1 VPSAPAPN
9 EPSVEG
15 DQTIEDPPRVTIVAA
30 VVSQATHGLAAE
42 LQRDALRVEVGS
54 ADVLRAPADATV
66 YVFWFDAALGVV
78 LADRIVA
85 WAGEC
90 ELRAG
95 LIGVIEGGGG
105 HEREALL
112 AAGFDDVL
120 AGSLSAR
127 ELSARVR
134 AVHRRMH
141 WNGARHGRLRFGGF
155 ALDLHNHALWAD
167 GRTIS
172 LTSIELAV
180 MRELMKA
187 RGRPLSRA
195 QLLDA
200 AWGEGDLEISER
212 AVDNVILRLRRK
224 LPRPD
229 AIETVRSVGFRLAP

>member
-1 VPSAPAPN
+1 M
-9 EPSVEG
+9 
-15 DQTIEDPPRVTIVAA
+15 IVAA
-30 VVSQATHGLAAE
+30 VVSPATHALAAD
-42 LQRDALRVEVGS
+42 LRRDSLRVEVSS
-54 ADVLRAPADATV
+54 ADVLRAAPAPAV

-78 LADRIVA
+78 LADRIVE
-85 WAGEC
+85 WAAAG

-95 LIGVIEGGGG
+95 LIGVIEDGGG

-112 AAGFDDVL
+112 AAGFDDVV
-120 AGSLSAR
+120 AGPLGVR

-141 WNGARHGRLRFGGF
+141 WNGARHGRLRFGTF
-155 ALDLHNHALWAD
+155 TLDLHNHALWAD
-167 GRTIS
+167 GTTIS

-200 AWGEGDLEISER
+200 AWGDGDLEISER

-229 AIETVRSVGFRLAP
+229 AIETVRSVGFRIVA

>member
-1 VPSAPAPN
+1 MYPVSSEEEPRRAVAPR
-9 EPSVEG
+9 
-15 DQTIEDPPRVTIVAA
+15 TTIVAA
-30 VVSQATHGLAAE
+30 VVSRATGALVAE
-42 LQRDALRVEVGS
+42 LRRDSLQVVVGT
-54 ADVLRAPADATV
+54 ADVLRAPAAAGV

-85 WAGEC
+85 WASTC
-90 ELRAG
+90 EVRAG
-95 LIGVIEGGGG
+95 LIGVIEDGGG

-112 AAGFDDVL
+112 AAGFDDVI
-120 AGSLSAR
+120 AGPLSAR

-141 WNGARHGRLRFGGF
+141 WTGNAHGRLRFGEVT
-155 ALDLHNHALWAD
+155 LDLHNHALWMD

-180 MRELMKA
+180 MRELIKA

-200 AWGEGDLEISER
+200 AWGDGELEVSER

-229 AIETVRSVGFRLAP
+229 AIETVRSVGFRLAPG

>member
-1 VPSAPAPN
+1 
-9 EPSVEG
+9 
-15 DQTIEDPPRVTIVAA
+15 VAA
-30 VVSQATHGLAAE
+30 
-42 LQRDALRVEVGS
+42 
-54 ADVLRAPADATV
+54 PIV

-78 LADRIVA
+78 LADRIVE
-85 WAGEC
+85 WASAC

-95 LIGVIEGGGG
+95 LIGVIEDGGG

-112 AAGFDDVL
+112 AAGFDDVV
-120 AGSLSAR
+120 AGALSAR

-141 WNGARHGRLRFGGF
+141 WNGARHGRLRFGVLT
-155 ALDLHNHALWAD
+155 LDVHNHALWAD
-167 GRTIS
+167 GQAIP

-195 QLLDA
+195 QLLDT
-200 AWGEGDLEISER
+200 AWGDADLEVSER

-229 AIETVRSVGFRLAP
+229 SIETVRSVGFRIVP

>member
-1 VPSAPAPN
+1 MTEDASPSTQQPH
-9 EPSVEG
+9 
-15 DQTIEDPPRVTIVAA
+15 VTIVAA
-30 VVSQATHGLAAE
+30 VVSPTTHSLASD
-42 LQRDALRVEVGS
+42 LRRDSLHVEVGS
-54 ADVLRAPADATV
+54 ADVLRAQPGPAV

-78 LADRIVA
+78 LADRIVE
-85 WAGEC
+85 WSTTGTDV
-90 ELRAG
+90 RPG
-95 LIGVIEGGGG
+95 LIGVIEDGGG

-112 AAGFDDVL
+112 AAGFDDVV
-120 AGSLSAR
+120 AGRLGAR

-141 WNGARHGRLRFGGF
+141 WNGARHGRLRFGTF
-155 ALDLHNHALWAD
+155 TLDLHNHALWAD
-167 GRTIS
+167 GSSIS

-200 AWGEGDLEISER
+200 AWVDGDLEISER

-229 AIETVRSVGFRLAP
+229 AIETVRSVGFRIAG